1 MRSSRRGVAQPGS
14 ALAWGAR
21 GREFESRRPDHA
33 EPMWLVVF
41 SKQIESVST
50 VFAALA
56 QLVEHLTCNQGVVS
70 SNPTGGTN
78 TDGPYSDVRPVSFV
92 PQKDICS
99 AKIQIWLQV
108 DCRRSP
114 ALICISSCH

>member
-78 TDGPYSDVRPVSFV
+78 KIKGLAEMLAPCCFCLVS
-92 PQKDICS
+92 Q
-99 AKIQIWLQV
+99 W
-108 DCRRSP
+108 
-114 ALICISSCH
+114 